1 MKVLVLEDD
10 PFLQLDVAETV
21 GALGHEVV
29 GPFSKEAPAISALE
43 DLLPDA
49 ALLDFNLGNER
60 DSSRLADLLVN
71 LGVPFAFST
80 GHTRNHL
87 PDRFARIAIIEKPY
101 RDSDISAFLARL

>member
-21 GALGHEVV
+21 TALRHEVV
-29 GPFSKEAPAISALE
+29 GPFSQEAAAIAAL
-43 DLLPDA
+43 DDVLPDA
-49 ALLDFNLGNER
+49 ALLDFNLGNEC
-60 DSSRLADLLVN
+60 DSSRLADLLVER
-71 LGVPFAFST
+71 GVPFAFST

-87 PDRFARIAIIEKPY
+87 PERFANVAIIEKPY